1 MEPIFFLRFLNR
13 DCAKNYR
20 YVRFSHYAHVILHIE
35 KPRKKHHEQG
45 QQFKKKDP
53 TGFFQGE
60 SLETFHSVQQS
71 HSVPINVYLVVI
83 GSVKAIGSVT
93 VKLFLG

>member
-1 MEPIFFLRFLNR
+1 MTRSWNRFFLRFLNR

-53 TGFFQGE
+53 TGFFWKG
-60 SLETFHSVQQS
+60 HSRMRIKTQIQQ
-71 HSVPINVYLVVI
+71 
-83 GSVKAIGSVT
+83 
-93 VKLFLG
+93 KLLRLPKLKFVSEKYA